1 MIKSRE
7 DLKDYL
13 KVDSRNYWHT
23 KTGWLKSVWTHLFTD
38 SMNDQTKIWD
48 YIYCLRHLEYHIN
61 NTGLIHKLGYI
72 YYAHRVRNLSRVTG
86 FQIAPNTCGKGLTI
100 WHWGTII
107 VNANARIGEY
117 ATFRPPLTIGHIV
130 DGSTPTIGNNVEING
145 GVSVVGGISIG
156 DNVIIAPNAA
166 VVKDFP
172 SNVIIGG
179 VPAKILKEK
188 VR

>member
-1 MIKSRE
+1 MIKTRD
-7 DLKDYL
+7 DLKSYL
-13 KVDSRNYWHT
+13 EADATNYWH
-23 KTGWLKSVWTHLFTD
+23 LKMGLLKRVWTHFFTD
-38 SMNDQTKIWD
+38 SMNDQTNIWN

-107 VNANARIGEY
+107 VNSNARVGEFS
-117 ATFRPPLTIGHIV
+117 TFRPPLTIGHTD
-130 DGSTPTIGNNVEING
+130 DGAVPTIGDHVIING
-145 GVSVVGGISIG
+145 GVSVVGGITIG

-166 VVKDFP
+166 VVKDCP

-179 VPAKILKEK
+179 VPARILKEK
-188 VR
+188 G